1 VVSDTAKLES
11 LLLAN
16 ISCTHIYLEILQNI
30 KYDITMIHYF
40 MILCIVHMILYGII
54 ICMTLVYHTLHCD

>member
-30 KYDITMIHYF
+30 KYNITMIHYF
-40 MILCIVHMILYGII
+40 MILCIVHCTGDII
-54 ICMTLVYHTLHCD
+54 WYYHMHDTSI